1 MSVNK
6 KIKQKFLSINQSKA
20 WLFCLLSATLI
31 LACTGDLDNA
41 GAPLVGP
48 SFGLTIIPQNPQI
61 EKLENVAFTVAGR
74 VNADITYSLSGT
86 SVGTIVPATGVF
98 TAGAAFA
105 NAAAG
110 TVTLIAVDKTGV
122 MGTTTITVLPE
133 ILIVAPGAG
142 IITADNGTEV
152 YTATLLTGSGL
163 ATCTISRDDSSGTM
177 TLPTLAIGGGGNVC
191 TATAGADVAAA
202 VAAGTSETFTITITD
217 TENGDYGTVQLKL
230 GNA

>member
-6 KIKQKFLSINQSKA
+6 KIKQKFLSINQWKA

-61 EKLENVAFTVAGR
+61 EKLEAVTFTATGGVTPY
-74 VNADITYSLSGT
+74 TYSLSGT

-98 TAGAAFA
+98 TAGAAVG

-110 TVTLIAVDKTGV
+110 TVTLIAVDRAGV

-142 IITADNGTEV
+142 IITADSGTMA

-177 TLPTLAIGGGGNVC
+177 TLPTVAINGAAC

-202 VAAGTSETFTITITD
+202 VTAGTSETFTITITD
-217 TENGDYGTVQLKL
+217 TKNGDYATVQLKL

>member
-6 KIKQKFLSINQSKA
+6 KIKQKFLSINQWKA

-105 NAAAG
+105 NATAG
-110 TVTLIAVDKTGV
+110 TVTLIAVDRTGV

-142 IITADNGTEV
+142 IITADAGTMV

-163 ATCTISRDDSSGTM
+163 ATCTISRDNASGTM
-177 TLPTLAIGGGGNVC
+177 TLPTVVAAGAAC
-191 TATAGADVAAA
+191 TATAGGDVAAA
-202 VAAGTSETFTITITD
+202 VTAGTSETFTITITD
-217 TENGDYGTVQLKL
+217 TQNGDYGTVQLKL